1 MKYPNSFE
9 NLIDSLKKLPGVGPK
24 SAERMAYQILDMSE
38 FDIKEFSQS
47 LVDAKSKL
55 HSCSICGH
63 MTEDDICDVCKS
75 SYRDKSVICVVQS
88 SKDVFAIEKTKEYNG
103 VYHVLHGAIAPM
115 NGIGPQ
121 DLNIASL
128 VKRIDE
134 GGVKEVILATNP
146 TTEGETTS
154 LYLNKILGSKGVE
167 ISRIA
172 YGVPMGANLDYTDEY
187 TLLKSLQGRKPYN
200 K

>member
-1 MKYPNSFE
+1 MKDVIKLLKE
-9 NLIDSLKKLPGVGPK
+9 NISVKIVHVPVIKP
-24 SAERMAYQILDMSE
+24 LDTESI
-38 FDIKEFSQS
+38 IKESIDTKLVITLENHSIIGGLGSAVCETLSQACPKKVIPIGINDEFGQS
-47 LVDAKSKL
+47 GSANDLMKFYGLDA
-55 HSCSICGH
+55 
-63 MTEDDICDVCKS
+63 
-75 SYRDKSVICVVQS
+75 
-88 SKDVFAIEKTKEYNG
+88 
-103 VYHVLHGAIAPM
+103 
-115 NGIGPQ
+115 
-121 DLNIASL
+121 ASL

-154 LYLNKILGSKGVE
+154 LYLNKILSNKGVE